1 MLERLFSRSLSRYTT
16 SPHAADLDAFASM
29 LVDEVQHGSAEDH
42 VRRLLRV
49 LAVAKLP
56 PNSTIGVDQLRD
68 AFAACPAKGYVGTH
82 RLFRRYLRERG
93 RLGAPTPCQ
102 PRYRLKDEHLQRLI
116 ELRGI
121 APATVTYD
129 NWALTDFLTRV
140 LAPDELPSAITARKV
155 QEFFRVRRPQL
166 ARRTFHHSVHVVRRY
181 LRYAFDTGSLADPL
195 HEFELPQQFRFEQ
208 PPRALPTAHVQSLL
222 ASIDRTTTVGRR
234 DHALLNLM
242 AGYGLRPGEIAALKR
257 SSIDWQ
263 AGTLT
268 VEQSKTRSVLV
279 LPLAPDTM
287 QVLREYNDRREPT
300 PLDAPLFASA
310 QPPFGALSPCAVSV
324 RFKVHARRSGL
335 PIADASAYAL
345 RHSFAM
351 RLLGAGVGMKLI
363 GDLLG
368 HRSLASTGVYL
379 RIQLDMLRGA
389 ELEVPAEVA
398 P

>member
-1 MLERLFSRSLSRYTT
+1 MLERFFSRSLPRYTA
-16 SPHAADLDAFASM
+16 SPHVADLEAFTAM
-29 LVDEVQHGSAEDH
+29 LVDEGRRPEGH
-42 VRRLLRV
+42 VRRLQRV
-49 LAVAKLP
+49 LFAAKLP
-56 PNSTIGVDQLRD
+56 AGSTIGVEQLRD
-68 AFAACPAKGYVGTH
+68 AFAGWPAEGYVGTH

-93 RLGAPTPCQ
+93 RLGVPAPCQ

-116 ELRGI
+116 DLRGI

-140 LAPDELPSAITARKV
+140 LAPDELPSVITAHKV
-155 QEFFRVRRPQL
+155 EEFFRVRRPQL
-166 ARRTFHHSVHVVRRY
+166 ARRTFHHSVRVVRRY
-181 LRYAFDTGSLADPL
+181 LRYAFDTGSLVDPL

-208 PPRALPTAHVQSLL
+208 PPRALTTAHVQGLL
-222 ASIDRTTTVGRR
+222 ASIDRSTAVGRR
-234 DHALLNLM
+234 DYAMLHLM
-242 AGYGLRPGEIAALKR
+242 AGYGLRPGETAALKR
-257 SSIDWQ
+257 ASIDWQ
-263 AGTLT
+263 DGTLT

-279 LPLAPDTM
+279 LPLAPDTV
-287 QVLREYNDRREPT
+287 QVLHEYDDRRDRA

-310 QPPFGALSPCAVSV
+310 QPPFGAISPCAVSV
-324 RFKVHARRSGL
+324 RFKVHVRRSGL

-368 HRSLASTGVYL
+368 HRSLASTSTYL
-379 RIQLDMLRGA
+379 RIQTDMLRDA
-389 ELEVPAEVA
+389 ALDMPVQVA